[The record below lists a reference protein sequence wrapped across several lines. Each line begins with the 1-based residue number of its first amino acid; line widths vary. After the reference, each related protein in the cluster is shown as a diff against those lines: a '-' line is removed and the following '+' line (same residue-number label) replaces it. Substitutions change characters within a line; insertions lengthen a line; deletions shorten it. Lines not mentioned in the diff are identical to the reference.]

1 MSSEDELERIL
12 REGWERLPE
21 PDGDATRRARERVVG
36 VVPRDRRRRR
46 RRTGRIAALLG
57 VGLVVALGV
66 GVGLGALVAPSG
78 TAARD
83 PIGLG
88 FVPRPGWSALQTA
101 MRGTPD
107 QPAVAMVANIPFADD
122 DVVNGL
128 AEPSALPYS
137 TLLTLPARGVV
148 VVATFIAAE
157 QQPWTSTRYPTRALP
172 LRLRDATP
180 FIEYGTQVRPEEP
193 LGQYQLRALVNGY
206 NVDLVIYAGSP
217 RLSRRLS
224 AEVQQQL
231 DRLVVQRARKT
242 ERART
247 SGPATPRAPSAP
259 VVLDRTF
266 VCTPSLIGGIR
277 QIDTRAHGGSGRRGP
292 SWDQPAFAG
301 VETTVSGAAATAIE
315 DELVWVS
322 AGRPSPSATV
332 VTTLVG
338 FTFPFR
344 SWGTIGVN
352 RARCRASTARVA
364 LGRPG
369 LHGGAAGTIDDR
381 WDCASGRRVYVR
393 VRAILGSTT
402 RLSTFRSVLRTT
414 VPVREAV
421 IAARAQSGRPLVYAQ
436 VLQSGKALLYTSPTC
451 FPD

>member
-1 MSSEDELERIL
+1 MSADDDLERIL
-12 REGWERLPE
+12 REGWKRLPE
-21 PDGDATRRARERVVG
+21 PDGGVTRRARERALTA
-36 VVPRDRRRRR
+36 VPRARPRR
-46 RRTGRIAALLG
+46 RRTARVAALLG
-57 VGLVVALGV
+57 VGVVVALGL
-66 GVGLGALVAPSG
+66 GVGLGALVAPNG

-88 FVPRPGWSALQTA
+88 FVPRSGWFALQSA

-107 QPAVAMVANIPFADD
+107 QPAVAMVANVPFAED

-137 TLLTLPARGVV
+137 TLLTLPVRGVV
-148 VVATFIAAE
+148 VVATFIEAG
-157 QQPWTSTRYPTRALP
+157 QQPWTSTRYPPRTLP

-180 FIEYGTQVRPEEP
+180 YIEYGTQVRPDEP
-193 LGQYQLRALVNGY
+193 LGQYQLRALVNGF
-206 NVDLVIYAGSP
+206 NVDLVVYAGSP

-242 ERART
+242 EHARR
-247 SGPATPRAPSAP
+247 SRPATIQAPSAP

-266 VCTPSLIGGIR
+266 ACTPSLIGGIR
-277 QIDTRAHGGSGRRGP
+277 KIGTRAHSGSGRHGQ

-301 VETTVSGAAATAIE
+301 IETNVSGAAATAVE
-315 DELVWVS
+315 NELAWVS
-322 AGRPSPSATV
+322 AGRPSPSATIV
-332 VTTLVG
+332 ATLVG
-338 FTFPFR
+338 YTFPFR

-352 RARCRASTARVA
+352 RGRCRATRARVS
-364 LGRPG
+364 LSRSG
-369 LHGGAAGTIDDR
+369 LDGGTVGPIDER
-381 WDCASGRRVYVR
+381 RDCASGRRILVR
-393 VRAILGSTT
+393 IRAVLGSAA

-414 VPVREAV
+414 VPVREATLV
-421 IAARAQSGRPLVYAQ
+421 ARAQSGRPLVYAQ
-436 VLQSGKALLYTSPTC
+436 VLQSGKSLLYTSPTC